1 MVSLNFDRT
10 LVLVMFSQ
18 ANPGNTAP
26 SQSDLTDFDHELV
39 NDNKPAL
46 TNIMRQNGLTLDT
59 LSKSKVLAYKPNMPG
74 NTPEMQIANA
84 CTFFL
89 NTEQALSAAVA
100 SAAMAG
106 SRKKAT
112 PRRKRPGSR

>member
-1 MVSLNFDRT
+1 MVHFNFDRT

-18 ANPGNTAP
+18 ANPGDTAP
-26 SQSDLTDFDHELV
+26 SQSDLANFDHELV
-39 NDNKPAL
+39 NDNEPSL
-46 TNIMRQNGLTLDT
+46 TNIMRENGLPLDT

-89 NTEQALSAAVA
+89 NSEQASSGAPVAALARRGKKAAV
-100 SAAMAG
+100 
-106 SRKKAT
+106 RKK
-112 PRRKRPGSR
+112 RR